1 MGIVA
6 EHVRFIKILLTI
18 REPRA
23 LTKDF
28 FLVLK
33 RLKSYL
39 RSMTTQ
45 SRLNHVAILNI
56 YPHEVDNLNM
66 EELMNEFICKNPRRT
81 SVFALL
87 NNK

>member
-1 MGIVA
+1 
-6 EHVRFIKILLTI
+6 
-18 REPRA
+18 
-23 LTKDF
+23 
-28 FLVLK
+28 
-33 RLKSYL
+33 
-39 RSMTTQ
+39 MTTQ